1 MAGAPPVLFLIA
13 PRLLAGASRPMRVP
27 AARCGCDLRA
37 LFLVFTPA
45 TSARAESVAGS
56 SDRAASGRA
65 GAGGA
70 PGAQAL
76 EQDVRL
82 LDVEVLL
89 QQRDVVLVYF
99 ARHASVC
106 HQGGGDL
113 HEHGRT
119 VNEVTHGRSAAGLV
133 SHCGTGQRRPLGQ
146 TPPAV

>member
-1 MAGAPPVLFLIA
+1 VAGAPPGLFLIA

-45 TSARAESVAGS
+45 TSARTESVAGS

-65 GAGGA
+65 GGGGA

-82 LDVEVLL
+82 LDLEALL
-89 QQRDVVLVYF
+89 RQRDVDFVSF
-99 ARHASVC
+99 ARHALVC

-119 VNEVTHGRSAAGLV
+119 VNAVTHGRGGAGLV
-133 SHCGTGQRRPLGQ
+133 
-146 TPPAV
+146 